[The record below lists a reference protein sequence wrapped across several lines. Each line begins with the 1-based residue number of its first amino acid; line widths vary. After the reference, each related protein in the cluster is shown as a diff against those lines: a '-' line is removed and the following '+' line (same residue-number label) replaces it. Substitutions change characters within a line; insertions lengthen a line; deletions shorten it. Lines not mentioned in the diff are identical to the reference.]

1 MPASVPFRVL
11 LIACSLLTGCSAIDF
26 AYNNAPSFVAGEF
39 DDAFDLSDA
48 QSDELDTRLQQFFA
62 WHRQQELT
70 QYRQFLETS
79 AATIADGI
87 EADEVLRIGEEL
99 RQTWR
104 RTFARAIDDLGD
116 LALTLTP
123 QQIDHYEEYFRDK
136 SSEYDDYL
144 QMSAQQQEIYQ
155 VDRQLDRLER
165 WFGDFDDLQR
175 ERISRRLQS
184 LPDIYPAWIRYR
196 EARHRAMVAAL
207 REASTSGLT
216 RQQIK
221 FILLDDSTEYA
232 RAFEPERRAYWRA
245 YAEMLE
251 EISADFD
258 SSQLQYAAGRLRNYA
273 EIADGLARQD

>member
-1 MPASVPFRVL
+1 MPGSVLLRVL
-11 LIACSLLTGCSAIDF
+11 LIAGSLLTGCSAIDF
-26 AYNNAPSFVAGEF
+26 AYKNAPSFVAGEF
-39 DDAFDLSDA
+39 DDAFDLTDA
-48 QSDELDTRLQQFFA
+48 QSDELDDRLQQFFA

-79 AATIADGI
+79 AATVADGI

-104 RTFARAIDDLGD
+104 RTLARAIDEIGD

-123 QQIDHYEEYFRDK
+123 QQIDHYDEYFRDK
-136 SSEYDDYL
+136 SAEYDDYL
-144 QMSAQQQEIYQ
+144 QMSAQQQEIFQ
-155 VDRQLDRLER
+155 VERQLDRLER

-207 REASTSGLT
+207 REASTSGLS

-221 FILLDDSTEYA
+221 FIMMDDNTDYA
-232 RAFEPERRAYWRA
+232 RAFEPERRAYWKA

-258 SSQLQYAAGRLRNYA
+258 ESQLQYAAGRLRNYA